1 MVGYKQ
7 NHDLFVFGTLNV
19 HLFAEKAITQ
29 IIEIPERALNMKD
42 LPEIIWDYQGNSIT
56 TEREIEIRCQ

>member
-1 MVGYKQ
+1 MHVC
-7 NHDLFVFGTLNV
+7 
-19 HLFAEKAITQ
+19 AEKTITQ

-56 TEREIEIRCQ
+56 TEREIEIRYQ